1 MASLY
6 SPRLASAAPLSVHAP
21 GLVFGSIC
29 IDLSRYSR
37 DSLYFFISLTSAA
50 PLWYHALGS
59 LGLIAIP
66 VSKHLMASSYSPI
79 ATNAEPLLYHA
90 IARLGL
96 ISNAILKLFIASSY
110 LFKLL
115 RVAPFSYHA

>member
-1 MASLY
+1 MALLY

-21 GLVFGSIC
+21 EIFGSIC
-29 IDLSRYSR
+29 IDLSRHSR

-50 PLWYHALGS
+50 PLWYQA

-66 VSKHLMASSYSPI
+66 VSKLFMASSYSPI
-79 ATNAEPLLYHA
+79 ATNAEPLLYQA
-90 IARLGL
+90 IARLGR